1 MKNEVPVSKIM
12 STNLVNLNLD
22 DSLYKAEELF
32 KKNQIRHLPVIKGKK
47 LVGILSYTDLL
58 RLSYVDSID
67 DNLDADNFVYDTLSV
82 KQVMMGK
89 PVFVST
95 DTSIRE
101 VSKILS
107 EREFHAL
114 PVVDQHKNLVGIITT
129 TDLIKYY
136 HSLLYEQE

>member
-1 MKNEVPVSKIM
+1 MKKEIPVSQIM
-12 STNLVNLNLD
+12 TTSLINLNLD

-32 KKNQIRHLPVIKGKK
+32 KKYHIRHLPVIKGKK

-58 RLSYVDSID
+58 RLGYADSID

-82 KQVMMGK
+82 RQVMMGK
-89 PVFVST
+89 PVFVSS
-95 DTSIRE
+95 DTSIRK
-101 VSKILS
+101 VSEILS

-114 PVVDQHKNLVGIITT
+114 PVVNEDKDLVGIITT

-136 HSLLYEQE
+136 HGLLYGV